1 MKKQY
6 VAPKIIIESLNDQ
19 CALMAGSFTE
29 TLKTMDVMDES
40 SFEQYGRQGRFSDWD
55 EEDFEY

>member
-1 MKKQY
+1 MKKTY
-6 VAPKIIIESLNDQ
+6 IAPETVVVVLNNKT
-19 CALMAGSFTE
+19 ALMAGSFNE